1 MVCLWLLEKYH
12 GLPRENSDFFILQI
26 VVEGANSVVNV
37 ASASLREEGSEVL
50 KIGCTLVFHP
60 RKSLGNDYFAF
71 LGLCAVEP

>member
-1 MVCLWLLEKYH
+1 M
-12 GLPRENSDFFILQI
+12 F
-26 VVEGANSVVNV
+26 EGANSVVNV